1 MSAFE
6 QFIPLATS
14 MGGTAMTTSRKSDAA
29 PAALDAQAEDA
40 ARQTQLL
47 QMQQAQR
54 DEQQS
59 NLLDQAAAS
68 ERAQMAAMG
77 IGGGGGS
84 ADAIIGGLTEQTAN
98 RIAAND
104 RMTALRVPV
113 VRSNLLRRNADSL
126 APMAQGLNVMTSFFD
141 AADNGG
147 GGFME

>member
-1 MSAFE
+1 MSGFE

-14 MGGTAMTTSRKSDAA
+14 MAGTVMKTSQKSDAA
-29 PAALDAQAEDA
+29 QAALDAQAEDA

-77 IGGGGGS
+77 IGGDGGS

-113 VRSNLLRRNADSL
+113 VRPNLLGRKADSL
-126 APMAQGLNVMTSFFD
+126 APVTEGLNVMTSFFG
-141 AADNGG
+141 ATDNGG
-147 GGFME
+147 GGFMD